1 MNRHNKKRNVGIMYE
16 LILRHISSKL
26 IEGDKKNAKKAT
38 NLLEKRFGKNTELY
52 REFRLFN
59 ALIKTSVDS
68 TEIAAAI
75 LTESKH
81 AARRLNS
88 KNLKKEKS
96 DLIREINYV
105 IKDKQFYYRTIPTYR
120 QYANIQNM
128 IYEWQKGDNSDL
140 KKMVELEQKALDY
153 LMEAKDCKTLAS
165 ISSDLDKSDSNVLT
179 QKIMTQKINEKYSGM
194 TYDQKEILKAY
205 ALYGKEGEDQDTLVK
220 FLKEKKNNAL
230 DTLVSF
236 NSQNDNKY
244 IEGKIKLVESKI
256 NELDIADL
264 NDTTIVRFLTL
275 TELVREIK
283 SGE

>member
-1 MNRHNKKRNVGIMYE
+1 
-16 LILRHISSKL
+16 
-26 IEGDKKNAKKAT
+26 
-38 NLLEKRFGKNTELY
+38 
-52 REFRLFN
+52 
-59 ALIKTSVDS
+59 
-68 TEIAAAI
+68 
-75 LTESKH
+75 
-81 AARRLNS
+81 
-88 KNLKKEKS
+88 
-96 DLIREINYV
+96 
-105 IKDKQFYYRTIPTYR
+105 
-120 QYANIQNM
+120 
-128 IYEWQKGDNSDL
+128 
-140 KKMVELEQKALDY
+140 
-153 LMEAKDCKTLAS
+153 
-165 ISSDLDKSDSNVLT
+165 
-179 QKIMTQKINEKYSGM
+179 MTQKINEKYSGM